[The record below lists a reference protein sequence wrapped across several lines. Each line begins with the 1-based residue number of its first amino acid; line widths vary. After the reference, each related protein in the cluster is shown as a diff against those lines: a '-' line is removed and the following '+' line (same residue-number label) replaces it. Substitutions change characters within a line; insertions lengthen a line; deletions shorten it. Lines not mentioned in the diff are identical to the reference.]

1 MNFITDSRRN
11 SEVKT
16 PIRVAD
22 EDGRR
27 WPEGRA
33 PYFHLAG
40 SLVNRQLILV
50 EGQARG
56 WTSRRNGIVSF
67 NRSTAISSCHSTPAL
82 PLTGLPFSPS
92 IRSTPL
98 FPAVASLSLTCRFFR
113 GPSFLS
119 RFAESGSSYLVR
131 SLTAYSLVP
140 GLRRHYRWRALNVFC
155 LFHLP
160 RSLPSPC
167 DEPLSPS
174 FYPVRRS
181 RCCRFNVDFLS
192 GGFW

>member
-1 MNFITDSRRN
+1 M
-11 SEVKT
+11 
-16 PIRVAD
+16 PIRMVN
-22 EDGRR
+22 EDGRQ

-67 NRSTAISSCHSTPAL
+67 NRSTAISSCHFTPPPPPRYPSPTVRVLYSPAFSDDSIHPLVPHCCLFVTHLSLL
-82 PLTGLPFSPS
+82 PQTIF
-92 IRSTPL
+92 
-98 FPAVASLSLTCRFFR
+98 SLSLCRV
-113 GPSFLS
+113 
-119 RFAESGSSYLVR
+119 ESLSSYLVR

-160 RSLPSPC
+160 YSLPSLRATN
-167 DEPLSPS
+167 LSVP
-174 FYPVRRS
+174 RS
-181 RCCRFNVDFLS
+181 ILPDATFSLLS
-192 GGFW
+192 L

>member
-1 MNFITDSRRN
+1 M
-11 SEVKT
+11 
-16 PIRVAD
+16 PIRMVN
-22 EDGRR
+22 EDGRQ

-67 NRSTAISSCHSTPAL
+67 NRSTAISSCHFTPPLPPVTLHQPSASSIL
-82 PLTGLPFSPS
+82 PLSPT
-92 IRSTPL
+92 IRSNPL
-98 FPAVASLSLTCRFFR
+98 VPHCCLFVTHLSLLPQTIFSLSLCRV
-113 GPSFLS
+113 
-119 RFAESGSSYLVR
+119 ESLSSYLVR

-160 RSLPSPC
+160 YSLPSLRTTN
-167 DEPLSPS
+167 LSVP
-174 FYPVRRS
+174 RS
-181 RCCRFNVDFLS
+181 ILPDATFSLLS
-192 GGFW
+192 L